1 MTANNNLKQIIM
13 EVLVDY
19 FSSKMTNQNYY
30 DEYIDAIERM
40 AKDIISYTGKNNSII
55 FGDRK
60 TPTTKV
66 FEDILEFN
74 EGLSVEEVITIA
86 KIIKAVGMLQ
96 NNSNKEREDRLFKVI
111 DNLNIIYEDKYLLKT
126 SVNPYAY

>member
-30 DEYIDAIERM
+30 EEYLDAIERM
-40 AKDIISYTGKNNSII
+40 AKDIISYIGENKSII
-55 FGDRK
+55 FGDRE

-74 EGLSVEEVITIA
+74 KGLSVEEVITIA
-86 KIIKAVGMLQ
+86 KIIKAIGMLQ
-96 NNSNKEREDRLFKVI
+96 QNPNKEREDRLFKVI

>member
-40 AKDIISYTGKNNSII
+40 AKDIISYTGENNSII
-55 FGDRK
+55 FGDRE

-96 NNSNKEREDRLFKVI
+96 NNPNKEREDRLFKVI

>member
-30 DEYIDAIERM
+30 EEYLDAIERM
-40 AKDIISYTGKNNSII
+40 AKDIISYIGENKSII
-55 FGDRK
+55 FGDRE

-74 EGLSVEEVITIA
+74 EDLSVEEVITIA
-86 KIIKAVGMLQ
+86 KIIKAIGMLQ
-96 NNSNKEREDRLFKVI
+96 QNPNKEREDRLFKVI

>member
-1 MTANNNLKQIIM
+1 MTKTNNSKQIIM

-30 DEYIDAIERM
+30 DEYLNAIERM
-40 AKDIISYTGKNNSII
+40 AKDIISYIGENKSII

-60 TPTTKV
+60 TLTTKV

-74 EGLSVEEVITIA
+74 EDLSVDEVVTIA
-86 KIIKAVGMLQ
+86 KIIKAIIILQ
-96 NNSNKEREDRLFKVI
+96 QNPNKDREARLFKVI

-126 SVNPYAY
+126 SVNPYVY

>member
-30 DEYIDAIERM
+30 EEYLDAIERM
-40 AKDIISYTGKNNSII
+40 AKDIISYIGENKSII
-55 FGDRK
+55 FGDRE

-74 EGLSVEEVITIA
+74 EDLSVEEVITIA

-96 NNSNKEREDRLFKVI
+96 NNPNKGREDRLFKVI

>member
-30 DEYIDAIERM
+30 EEYLDAIERM
-40 AKDIISYTGKNNSII
+40 AKDIISYIGENKSII
-55 FGDRK
+55 FGDRE

-86 KIIKAVGMLQ
+86 KIVKAIGMLQ
-96 NNSNKEREDRLFKVI
+96 QNPNKEREDRLFKVI

>member
-1 MTANNNLKQIIM
+1 MTKTNNSKQIIM

-30 DEYIDAIERM
+30 DEYLNAIERM
-40 AKDIISYTGKNNSII
+40 AKDIISYIGENKAII
-55 FGDRK
+55 FGDRE
-60 TPTTKV
+60 THTTKV

-74 EGLSVEEVITIA
+74 EDLSVEEVITIA

-96 NNSNKEREDRLFKVI
+96 NNPNKEREDRLFKVI

-126 SVNPYAY
+126 SVNPYVY